1 MKKNLLK
8 GMAALFA
15 LFTLGTMNASAEDLV
30 GTAPVKMTY
39 IDYNQADV
47 AMGQLDTIRA
57 GYNKVPAVGGTI
69 GFGNTGWG
77 ENKIG
82 VLKVDVSSIPGTV
95 QTATLKAKISGSSDS
110 KRITGWG
117 VALTD
122 NEWAADLTYATA
134 GSWTVSAVLNGG
146 NQQWSSTKSATVFEE
161 KEWDI
166 TEALSGGNLT
176 ATLLVFETAAA
187 GGYMTEAYVEVTYDP
202 FDATVTKYDFE
213 DDVNIFT
220 NDSRIGSAIA
230 TDDVLGSKVTV
241 FTAAGNCQNGYGFAH
256 YDFTDKLN
264 QPANVAV
271 EFDYYNQ
278 SGTRS
283 ILTLGDRLVRMNDGG
298 CSKNTYGS
306 KGAIFRIGSD
316 KSNAFINGITLPQ
329 ADKET
334 PVYQKDEEG
343 NDVLDEEGNPVP
355 ALDEEGNPIVNKT
368 FGFCDKWL
376 HVYVIASI
384 DARTVAWTVS
394 DQEGNVLHQG
404 FDAFWQD
411 DANELSQI
419 DVFAWINNS
428 MSGKVDNLTITNYKS
443 NAVFAEYTIRYV
455 NPAGEEIKA
464 SRTGNGQVGKLVKLL
479 DSDKES
485 VKLEDNSMK
494 YIYDT
499 DDSDVVTIAEDGSA
513 VITVTFR
520 EAEICYAILNCY
532 KEGTTDIL
540 FQFRDLDTQWFWEG
554 DTYAF
559 YPARGVN
566 SDNAYY
572 FTAATSWNG
581 ATFNFPGSITPR
593 KQGGAN
599 YYIGTLYYSLVD
611 SVAYYSDIERLALP
625 VEDDGYGKGLGQLEG
640 TVNSW
645 YSFSGGYF
653 DRFSGA
659 RGIRLDENS
668 YVWTEPI
675 TQAGTYKVSIYG
687 RNDNSANQPV
697 PYALGL
703 RDAEGNVLM
712 YADITAPDWSSA
724 TTGYN
729 IVEGVSIPAGSSLV
743 IKNVGTLTEGD
754 APVANKISLDDISL
768 TMTGEYVDPN
778 LVTSIDNI
786 QTMNVQNGVVY
797 NLNGQAVQKAQKG
810 LYILNGKKYIVK

>member
-15 LFTLGTMNASAEDLV
+15 LFTLGTMNASAEDQV

-39 IDYNQADV
+39 IDYDQPDV

-57 GYNKVPAVGGTI
+57 GYNKVPAVDGTI
-69 GFGNTGWG
+69 AFGNTGWG

-110 KRITGWG
+110 KRTTGWG

-134 GSWTVSAVLNGG
+134 GSWTVSALLNGG

-202 FDATVTKYDFE
+202 FEATVTSYNFE

-220 NDSRIGSAIA
+220 DDSRITSAIEA
-230 TDDVLGSKVTV
+230 NEDLDSKVLGWTC
-241 FTAAGNCQNGYGFAH
+241 ANNAQNGYSFSHYNFA
-256 YDFTDKLN
+256 DKLN

-271 EFDYYNQ
+271 EFDYYNTNGGRAIFNV
-278 SGTRS
+278 SDADVRGT
-283 ILTLGDRLVRMNDGG
+283 TGG
-298 CSKNTYGS
+298 SSKATYNNTGV
-306 KGAIFRIGSD
+306 IFRIGSD
-316 KSNAFINGITLPQ
+316 KNNFFINDIILPM
-329 ADKET
+329 ADKTEKET
-334 PVYQKDEEG
+334 VVDEETG
-343 NDVLDEEGNPVP
+343 DESEVTVTT
-355 ALDEEGNPIVNKT
+355 AV
-368 FGFCDKWL
+368 GFCNKWL
-376 HVYVIASI
+376 HVSVMANI
-384 DARTVAWTVS
+384 DAQTVAWIVT
-394 DQEGNVLHQG
+394 DLEGNVLHEG
-404 FDAFWQD
+404 LDKFYANDAQSC
-411 DANELSQI
+411 SQV
-419 DVFAWINNS
+419 DLFGYINNS
-428 MSGKVDNLTITNYKS
+428 HCAMIDNLTITNYKS
-443 NAVFAEYTIRYV
+443 NAQFADYTIQYV
-455 NPAGEEIKA
+455 DADGNQLKD
-464 SRTGNGQVGKLVKLL
+464 SRTGTGQVGKYVKLL

-499 DDSDVVTIAEDGSA
+499 DDSDVVAIAEDGSA

-520 EAEICYAILNCY
+520 EAEVCYAILNCY
-532 KEGTTDIL
+532 KEGTTDIVS
-540 FQFRDLDTQWFWEG
+540 QFRDLDTQWFWEG
-554 DTYAF
+554 DTYNF
-559 YPARGVN
+559 YPARGVK
-566 SDNAYY
+566 SDDEDAYY

-581 ATFNFPGSITPR
+581 TTFSFPGSITPR

-599 YYIGTLYYSLVD
+599 YYIGTLYYSKVD

-625 VEDDGYGKGLGQLEG
+625 VEDEGYGKGLGQLEG

-659 RGIRLDENS
+659 RGIRLDEDS

-675 TQAGTYKVSIYG
+675 GQAGTYKVSIYG
-687 RNDNSANQPV
+687 RNDNSANQPM

-703 RDAEGNVLM
+703 MDAEGNVQM

-729 IVEGVSIPAGSSLV
+729 IVEGVAIPAGSSLV
-743 IKNVGTLTEGD
+743 IKNVGTLTD
-754 APVANKISLDDISL
+754 ADNPVANKISLDDISL
-768 TMTGEYVDPN
+768 TITGEYVDPN
-778 LVTSIDNI
+778 LVTSIENI
-786 QTMNVQNGVVY
+786 QTTNVLNGVMY